1 MSLTFDQ
8 LRAPKPTETLIVWEG
23 QDLHVTYD
31 RSAFTI
37 DLVESVYR
45 MPIRARL
52 VQVLIGWD
60 LLKDGQPWQP
70 EVKGHPGWDAIVLA
84 RREMRALVAS
94 GQNVPNEESERANLY
109 APPITADERDEAYH
123 DAWDAILV
131 QLPREFVKA
140 VDTGVLD
147 DFLGVSWRVD
157 RSANGSAP
165 PANMGAAPG
174 GTTTPIN

>member
-8 LRAPKPTETLIVWEG
+8 LRTPKPTETLIVWDG

-31 RSAFTI
+31 RNAFTI
-37 DLVESVYR
+37 DLIESVYR
-45 MPIRARL
+45 MPIRTRL

-60 LLKDGQPWQP
+60 LIKDGQPWQP
-70 EVKGHPGWDAIVLA
+70 EPRDHPGWDAIVLA
-84 RREMRALVAS
+84 RREMRALVAA
-94 GQNVPNEESERANLY
+94 GQSEPLSETERAELY
-109 APPITADERDEAYH
+109 APPITDMARLGAYQ

-147 DFLGVSWRVD
+147 DFLGVSWRVVA
-157 RSANGSAP
+157 SANG
-165 PANMGAAPG
+165 AAPTADTGAGRG
-174 GTTTPIN
+174 GTT